1 MYISASISGKIVQGL
16 MFSRKV
22 FVLAAFSILFS
33 GVPIYALAKQS
44 ICLVIMVLFCG
55 GFFGNLSI
63 WKKQPLGFIFGL
75 QI

>member
-1 MYISASISGKIVQGL
+1 MNISALISGKLVQGP

-33 GVPIYALAKQS
+33 GVPIYAVAKQS
-44 ICLVIMVLFCG
+44 ICLVTMVLFWG
-55 GFFGNLSI
+55 GFLGNLSI
-63 WKKQPLGFIFGL
+63 WKKHPLGFILGL